1 MCFPDCAQLAYIS
14 NFLKHI
20 TPISSAMPK
29 WISRVNWACNK
40 KMDNQLRVMPLMP
53 LIFGYTFRFQIPL

>member
-1 MCFPDCAQLAYIS
+1 
-14 NFLKHI
+14 
-20 TPISSAMPK
+20 MPK

-53 LIFGYTFRFQIPL
+53 LIFGYTF